1 MTEFTKEQL
10 TRIIES
16 ADDVL
21 QALAGTHEEI
31 HPDSK
36 KMIEAWDYLNDRA
49 APPEVV
55 RDMARQLLAGM
66 EQEPVADVVAW
77 SSPTEERTCDIRWR
91 RHDVEPGPLYAA
103 PSSEPVV
110 PNKMTIETLPEKIK
124 QLPIVT
130 ALVWME
136 GWNASCA
143 AGPRGKA
150 ENAEPPTTIQP
161 LRAADLLPKN
171 DELTTT
177 MLQGAELV
185 NQPYKLPDD
194 TRRLDWLDAQNKR
207 LNEYYGTTYGWKF
220 DANFQR
226 NAMMLNDSNY
236 PVMTVRQ
243 AIDEAIA
250 AAPQQEDPQ
259 TKK

>member
-31 HPDSK
+31 HSDSK

-77 SSPTEERTCDIRWR
+77 SLPTEERTCDIRWR
-91 RHDVEPGPLYAA
+91 RHDVDPGPIYAA
-103 PSSEPVV
+103 PPPAPVV
-110 PNKMTIETLPEKIK
+110 PNKMTIETLPEEIK

-130 ALVWME
+130 AIVWME

-143 AGPRGKA
+143 AWSQDKA
-150 ENAEPPTTIQP
+150 KNTESPTTIQP
-161 LRAADLLPKN
+161 LRALDLLPKN
-171 DELTTT
+171 DESISGMMNRLVAVPVEPTEN
-177 MLQGAELV
+177 MIIAGFEAELREELRDPEAWKTFEAMSGCE
-185 NQPYKLPDD
+185 QAAHRAKLC
-194 TRRLDWLDAQNKR
+194 WA
-207 LNEYYGTTYGWKF
+207 
-220 DANFQR
+220 
-226 NAMMLNDSNY
+226 AM
-236 PVMTVRQ
+236 
-243 AIDEAIA
+243 IA
-250 AAPQQEDPQ
+250 AAPQQEADNG
-259 TKK
+259 